1 MLSSHFDLIREL
13 LLTSNI
19 HGSGMYEVKLST
31 LQGRLST
38 ESSCGPAG
46 SVHRLGCVYSVDI
59 VLPVSIEDDG
69 RRGTTKVKLE
79 KVPLFLVNAF
89 NFINKHGLDC
99 EGLFRREGNASRLN
113 QNNFSVYLGS
123 ADIPSNF
130 TIHDVCTMVKRFFR
144 DLKEPLLPSGGLRK
158 ALLDLA
164 RRCTDN
170 QVTRREFCSVFE
182 PDYEATRRNYYCS
195 LNLAHIGT
203 LGYLMRQLQGI
214 ARHASRHQM
223 DASNLAT
230 VFAPTLFREDKERAK
245 RKERRGSQEDLLTTV
260 RGDTKLQISAVTL
273 LITHADWI
281 GVSTN
286 CYMTSGQHHR
296 SNSAVPSPRQPFM
309 QSIANL
315 KDPTP
320 PSERKSSHGGN
331 GHACPPPLVD
341 RKASLKTERTTT
353 KSSSGRRSSSA
364 FRGIIHGI
372 GGRLLRRSPS
382 QDRQRRDSM
391 KTERRASSPAVVVS
405 TERVNGE
412 WARASLQR
420 RPSPRYLL
428 FADTS
433 PRRSSPEN
441 TQGHTTRSREA
452 LPPGPRPS
460 RSRQGASSTAAKTHS
475 HHSNSQSHHRS
486 SKSGGSHSSRNNYEP
501 SVMRRDSGKKR
512 GETPQSN
519 KVLRDNPVSM
529 LGEEHFN
536 PSYREHHERSRRRH
550 TTPVKTST
558 ALRRNQPNTRHSGLQ
573 LPKRRATVMNARDQ
587 EKENLHSGTVS
598 ESNSCEDVGEST
610 AVEYATE
617 SSIDILSQ
625 KGHESRMRR
634 ARRNQRREL
643 SSILQDST
651 FDTSTFHDAEKKEHD
666 LDRVR
671 KVSVGCSPIIFPS
684 VAGDSKR
691 LGSAI
696 VGETV
701 VVTPAALSFSG
712 DEEKLPTDIPLTPPP
727 PISSAP
733 PEPFYSKPKDSPTK
747 TVVSRQIISKRTQ
760 PPSSP
765 PRSGEG
771 AGDQPS
777 EVIFRIPSMPSS
789 SSNSSSKMEAPRT
802 KISSSSKIVK
812 PKAPSGPS
820 SPKLVLQRT
829 IPAPSMSSS
838 FNEAKLMAPTKTL
851 RSNSYNEGSECL
863 PTSMSLDEAFVES
876 KEMKDL
882 ILNSE
887 SEEDM
892 ERNFDRRLHFR
903 PSVAFLQNQGIVRER
918 VNHFRQLGNTMSVP
932 LEPISGRS
940 SGLSSRSSLGTGSL
954 MGDEEFVKPT
964 APPVTHSL
972 NMGGVRRNSA
982 AAFSNVQLSSS
993 PSK

>member
-1 MLSSHFDLIREL
+1 MSSASYVFKQRLLEIAIIKKRSFLQATVCPTWYGLSE
-13 LLTSNI
+13 
-19 HGSGMYEVKLST
+19 
-31 LQGRLST
+31 T
-38 ESSCGPAG
+38 EDENM
-46 SVHRLGCVYSVDI
+46 VYSVDI

-341 RKASLKTERTTT
+341 RKASLKTERTTS

-460 RSRQGASSTAAKTHS
+460 RSRQGTSSTAAKTHS
-475 HHSNSQSHHRS
+475 HHSSSQ
-486 SKSGGSHSSRNNYEP
+486 
-501 SVMRRDSGKKR
+501 
-512 GETPQSN
+512 
-519 KVLRDNPVSM
+519 VLRDNPVSM

-598 ESNSCEDVGEST
+598 ESNSCEDVGESS

-617 SSIDILSQ
+617 SAIDILSQ

-651 FDTSTFHDAEKKEHD
+651 FETSTFHDAEKKEHD

-777 EVIFRIPSMPSS
+777 E
-789 SSNSSSKMEAPRT
+789 
-802 KISSSSKIVK
+802 
-812 PKAPSGPS
+812 
-820 SPKLVLQRT
+820 